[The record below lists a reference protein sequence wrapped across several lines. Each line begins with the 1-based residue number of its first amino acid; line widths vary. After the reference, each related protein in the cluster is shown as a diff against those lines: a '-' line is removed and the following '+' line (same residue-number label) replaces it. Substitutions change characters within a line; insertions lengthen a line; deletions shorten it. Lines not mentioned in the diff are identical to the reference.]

1 MDFCN
6 VNNYKSISLFF
17 CLVLRMFLTNFHCAP
32 SKKVIRKCQSC
43 FQVWIG
49 EKKNNSRSHSCSRW
63 LRSRHTLVRERRGW
77 ITLALGVFAREQ
89 DCGIG
94 YGM

>member
-1 MDFCN
+1 MTFCN

-49 EKKNNSRSHSCSRW
+49 EKRIIRD
-63 LRSRHTLVRERRGW
+63 HTLVRGGFAPV
-77 ITLALGVFAREQ
+77 TLLFASGEGGSQSRSVFFRANKSVV
-89 DCGIG
+89 
-94 YGM
+94 